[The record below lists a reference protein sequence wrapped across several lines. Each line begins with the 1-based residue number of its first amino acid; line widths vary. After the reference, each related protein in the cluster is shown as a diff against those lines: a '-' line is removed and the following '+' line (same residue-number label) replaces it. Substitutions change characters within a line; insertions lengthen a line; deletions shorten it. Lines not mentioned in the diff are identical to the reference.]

1 VMTHGGPFFKTETLE
16 MMIYRLGFNE
26 FKMGYAAAI
35 SWVLVLMVF
44 LLSFIQ
50 IKFFNK
56 RLVQY

>member
-1 VMTHGGPFFKTETLE
+1 
-16 MMIYRLGFNE
+16 
-26 FKMGYAAAI
+26 MGYAAAI

-44 LLSFIQ
+44 ALSFVQ